1 MQSHLMLKCAAMPQ
15 PTRSVMP
22 HPFVYAIN
30 TLAQQQ
36 QACLFLIDFE
46 CANYHVQ
53 PVATLDKDIFFNVD
67 GITNRVFPTHSKPAT
82 NLTIQEAVDFK
93 RYQQAFNQVQQNFK
107 NGNSYLLNLT
117 FPTKVSS
124 TFSLQEIFY
133 QSRAKF
139 KLYFKDKFVVFS
151 PERFIKIEQDIIS
164 TYPMKGT
171 IDAALP
177 NAEHEI
183 LANPKELAEHT
194 MVVDLL
200 RNDLSMIAK
209 QVRVDKFRYLEKIRA
224 GNTELLQV
232 SSQISGTLPADW
244 QANLGDLLFTLLPA
258 GSISGTPKRKTL
270 EIIQHVEGYKRGFFT
285 GIFGYFDGKNYLDSA
300 VMIRFIERQGEQ
312 LIYKSGGGLT
322 IDSDI
327 DSEYQELL
335 SKVYLP

>member
-1 MQSHLMLKCAAMPQ
+1 
-15 PTRSVMP
+15 MP
-22 HPFVYAIN
+22 HPFVSALNIF
-30 TLAQQQ
+30 AQQQ

-53 PVATLDKDIFFNVD
+53 PLMHLDKDIFFNIN
-67 GITNRVFPTHSKPAT
+67 GITNTIFSSHSKPTT
-82 NLTIQEAVDFK
+82 NLKIQKAISFEH
-93 RYQQAFNQVQQNFK
+93 YQQAFNQIQQNFK

-117 FPTKVSS
+117 FPTKIASPL
-124 TFSLQEIFY
+124 SLQEIFY

-139 KLYFKDKFVVFS
+139 KLLFKDKFVVFS
-151 PERFIKIEQDIIS
+151 PERFIKIENNTIT

-177 NAEHEI
+177 NAARDVLE
-183 LANPKELAEHT
+183 NPKELAEHT

-200 RNDLSMIAK
+200 RNDLSMIATK
-209 QVRVDKFRYLEKIRA
+209 VRVDKFRYLEKIQA

-232 SSQISGTLPADW
+232 SSQISGILPLNW
-244 QANLGDLLFTLLPA
+244 QINLGDLLFTLLPA

-270 EIIQHVEGYKRGFFT
+270 EIIQQVEAYKRGFFT

-322 IDSDI
+322 IESDVH
-327 DSEYQELL
+327 SEYQELL
-335 SKVYLP
+335 SKIYLPL

>member
-1 MQSHLMLKCAAMPQ
+1 
-15 PTRSVMP
+15 MP
-22 HPFVYAIN
+22 HPFVSALN

-46 CANYHVQ
+46 CVNYHVQ
-53 PVATLDKDIFFNVD
+53 PLTSLDKDIFFNID
-67 GITNRVFPTHSKPAT
+67 GIANTTFPANFSPAT
-82 NLTIQEAVDFK
+82 NLEIQEAINFE
-93 RYQQAFNQVQQNFK
+93 RYQQAFNQVQENFK

-117 FPTKVSS
+117 FPTKIASPL
-124 TFSLQEIFY
+124 SLEEIFY

-139 KLYFKDKFVVFS
+139 KLFFKDKFVVFS

-177 NAEHEI
+177 NAAHEV
-183 LANPKELAEHT
+183 LENPKELAEHT

-200 RNDLSMIAK
+200 RNDLSIIAK
-209 QVRVDKFRYLEKIRA
+209 QVHVDKFRYLEKIRA

-232 SSQISGTLPADW
+232 SSQISGILPPNW

-270 EIIQHVEGYKRGFFT
+270 EIIQQVEGYKRGFFT
-285 GIFGYFDGKNYLDSA
+285 GIFGYFDGKDFLDSS
-300 VMIRFIERQGEQ
+300 VMIRFIERQSEQ

-327 DSEYQELL
+327 HNEYQELL
-335 SKVYLP
+335 SKVYLPL

>member
-1 MQSHLMLKCAAMPQ
+1 
-15 PTRSVMP
+15 MP
-22 HPFVYAIN
+22 HPFVSTLN

-53 PVATLDKDIFFNVD
+53 PLTGLDKDIFFNID
-67 GITNRVFPTHSKPAT
+67 GITNTLFPAHFQPAS
-82 NLTIQEAVDFK
+82 NLEIQETVTFED
-93 RYQQAFNQVQQNFK
+93 YQQAFNQVQQNFK

-117 FPTKVSS
+117 FPTKISS
-124 TFSLQEIFY
+124 SLSLQEIFY

-139 KLYFKDKFVVFS
+139 KLFFKDKFVVFS
-151 PERFIKIEQDIIS
+151 PERFIKIEHNIIS

-171 IDAALP
+171 IDAAFP
-177 NAEHEI
+177 NAAHEI
-183 LANPKELAEHT
+183 LENPKELAEHT

-200 RNDLSMIAK
+200 RNDLSMISK

-232 SSQISGTLPADW
+232 SSQISGTLPPNW

-270 EIIQHVEGYKRGFFT
+270 EIIQQVEGYERGFFT
-285 GIFGYFDGKNYLDSA
+285 GIFGYFDGKDYLDSA

-322 IDSDI
+322 IDSDAH
-327 DSEYQELL
+327 SEYQELL
-335 SKVYLP
+335 SKVYLPL